1 MCKWNITKFI
11 LTYPHPPNC
20 NNHKHTWKVIQRE
33 FMTKQIHRV
42 QSKLFQK
49 YVKGIIQ
56 LNTCTCVVF
65 ISFTCL
71 EAIPLFNNKVKFKYT
86 CTCMPLNNDQF
97 FFISKYII
105 FIIYYVRKDGIPP
118 QAQVSEVDQLWN
130 NFHLRGLLEFLDLV
144 FLLQNSVEKNLN
156 VSPIIDI
163 GMSRPRLPHYWPN
176 GDPDPVN

>member
-1 MCKWNITKFI
+1 MCKWNITEFI

-71 EAIPLFNNKVKFKYT
+71 EAIPLFNNKVKFKCT
-86 CTCMPLNNDQF
+86 CTCMPLNNDWF

-105 FIIYYVRKDGIPP
+105 FINILCQKGWNTSSGSGVWSWSTMKQLSSQRTAGIPGSC
-118 QAQVSEVDQLWN
+118 VSSSELC
-130 NFHLRGLLEFLDLV
+130 RKEF
-144 FLLQNSVEKNLN
+144 KC
-156 VSPIIDI
+156 
-163 GMSRPRLPHYWPN
+163 
-176 GDPDPVN
+176 